1 MKSIQVGQ
9 LARHS
14 GLTVR
19 TLHHYDEIGLLSPS
33 ERTEAG
39 YRLYDSDDVGR
50 LTQILLLRR
59 LDLSLAEIREILARP
74 ESSLQETIGQQISR
88 LKEKIEFQTQLV
100 ERLEAIH
107 RRLELAERVSVDQ
120 LTRLMEIMTM
130 FDKYY
135 TPEQMEYLK
144 KRGEELGEEEIRQ
157 AETEWPQLIGRM
169 QEEMAKGTDPAS
181 EGVQA
186 LAKRWQELVQEFTGG
201 DAGIESS
208 LRNMYGQEP
217 QLRQQTGMDP
227 SLMEFVA
234 KANAAGKSEG

>member
-33 ERTEAG
+33 QRTEAG